1 MVSMATE
8 SEGHTI
14 WAPWIS
20 SLVCVCVCV
29 CVWEGGIWL
38 RVLRKGIDSSTYED
52 YICMHVVRKHVV
64 RKQDSVQLKYNFTR
78 GA

>member
-29 CVWEGGIWL
+29 RVCGREGGYG
-38 RVLRKGIDSSTYED
+38 VLRKDIDSKYNIED
-52 YICMHVVRKHVV
+52 YICMHVV